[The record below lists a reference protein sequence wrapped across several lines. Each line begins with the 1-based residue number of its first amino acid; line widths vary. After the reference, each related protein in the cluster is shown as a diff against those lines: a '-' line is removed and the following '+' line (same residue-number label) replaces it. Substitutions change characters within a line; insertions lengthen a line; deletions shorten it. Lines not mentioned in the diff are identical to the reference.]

1 MKTNENST
9 IMKTTRIQILLAA
22 ALIGLASISDVRAE
36 EKKVTIP
43 AGASLLVKLDKA
55 VSSSDKPGTKFSGVL
70 QGDLTG
76 DGVAAVKAG
85 SAVYGEVT
93 ESKKAK
99 RVRGKAEVTFA
110 LSQVRIDGQLVP
122 IVTQPIEDI
131 AASSTK
137 KTAKGAAK
145 GAAVGAIAN
154 DDSGEGA
161 KQGRGYR
168 RWCLRREEGR
178 KCRQRRRCVGG
189 VQVGRAA
196 DGHGEVSLILAS
208 EWEVHET

>member
-1 MKTNENST
+1 MKPIENVST
-9 IMKTTRIQILLAA
+9 LKTKSIPYLFAVALLA
-22 ALIGLASISDVRAE
+22 LASLSAVRAE
-36 EKKVTIP
+36 EKKITIP
-43 AGASLLVKLDKA
+43 AGATLMVKLDTA

-85 SAVYGEVT
+85 TAVYGEVT

-110 LSQVRIDGQLVP
+110 LNQVRIDGQLVP

-145 GAAVGAIAN
+145 GAAIGAIAN

-161 KQGRGYR
+161 KKGAA
-168 RWCLRREEGR
+168 
-178 KCRQRRRCVGG
+178 VG
-189 VQVGRAA
+189 AA
-196 DGHGEVSLILAS
+196 ASAVKKGESAGNAAGALVEFKLAAPLT
-208 EWEVHET
+208 VTVK